1 MATIVEKEER
11 AAYGIPWQ
19 EVHVGGDHRH
29 KATRQSATII
39 TRLARW
45 LVAHRHLE
53 ILLSAFL
60 ISLAFGQD
68 TGKIVIDTKLALA
81 INPGHLLH
89 DAIHLWQFRDTFGSI
104 QNQSYGYLFPMG
116 PFFLAGHLLG
126 LPAWITQRSWL
137 AIFLVVGLWGTILLA
152 EEMRIGNTWTR
163 AIAALTYTC
172 SPFVLTTLLAS
183 GGILSTILLPWALL
197 PLVRMKR
204 VGTSL
209 PKAAA
214 LSGVVVLFMGGINAI
229 TVLAVLFAPFIWILT
244 RKDNTTRLKLAGW
257 WLLAMAM
264 ATIWYVGALLLQ
276 GVYGFNF
283 LPYTE
288 TAHDTNFITSLGEVM
303 RGGGQWISLQV
314 IHGIWT
320 PPGWYFE
327 NDSMAIVATAFL
339 AALGIWGLS
348 RNDMPERL
356 FMVCTLS
363 FGILVTSMGYWGH
376 LGSPLSAPIN
386 TLLNGP
392 LAPLRNISKF
402 QPLINIAL
410 SFGIAH
416 ALAKIYETRSL
427 LGKKAKEV
435 ARRLQSGL
443 TVVSL
448 KAIGAIVLTGS
459 LVFLMWPLLSSNLYP
474 AGSFNSIPSYWYQA
488 SNWLASHSGRNT
500 SLLVPGIDFGR
511 FTWGVTNDQ
520 PMEAISQSAWAM
532 RTIAPLSSVGNI
544 QMMDA
549 VNNVLAN
556 GIPAP
561 GLASYLARNGIRYLV
576 TENDQNP
583 YTTAGPTPYEVAM
596 VLAQSPGIK
605 LVKRFGPPA
614 VIPNGGPDS
623 SIIYDPSN
631 LATTFNAIEIYRV
644 EPPSPVITTYPASN
658 GIELTGGP
666 QALLALANLY
676 GSLPNVA
683 ASLAGDTLGPKFT
696 HTTWIAADT
705 QQYRDED
712 YGQIYNGYSYILTP
726 NEKAPGP
733 SISNETG
740 KHPKAPKERTVVNGI
755 SHETVAIIHGAKS
768 ITASSY
774 GSPVAR
780 IPGYQPLAAFLDHPG
795 GAAWASSG
803 VNLHDPWIKITFNH
817 PIYISHITV
826 TPLDDGP
833 WRYLT
838 TQVKITTQSGSRI
851 SPIGPYQTPRQIP
864 TAAGRTSWL
873 KLTITHYKP
882 PVEVGSVSGPGIAHI
897 AIPGVHVSETLKIP
911 SDGASAA
918 SPSITPTYLFSDPL
932 VKPFAYLSPPTQEPN
947 LSRLFYVPHKST
959 FAVIAQVSPNPG
971 KNLINLVNL
980 ANGYTHGTGTG
991 TGTGNAGAGA
1001 RDTGKGT
1008 GAKGVRGGNRHATSV
1023 RNRHATS
1030 VQRGITV
1037 QASSTYGGLPLFR
1050 PQNLIDNNP
1059 LTSWWAGAGDQH
1071 PTVTY
1076 SWHTPRTLDSLN
1088 IELDL
1093 AASMPKEILIRSGN
1107 QSRLIQVPPNG
1118 GTVHFAPIYTN
1129 HVTFSFPKI
1138 KPIFTFDSLTSHLI
1152 PLPVGLANLSF
1163 PALSDLP
1170 APTIDLQHHLSLSCG
1185 QGPPLQIGGTTYRTS
1200 LSGTV
1205 ADLYSLSPMPL
1216 TICGTRNQQVTLNK
1230 GTQQVNA
1237 SYAEDGLRITTVDLL
1252 GTKFDTPQSTN
1263 EPNTAPALLTSSI
1276 YGVAGSTEVSSG
1288 LRGVAGGS
1296 GDTTGGTGVNST
1308 GAYRKVTIDNWQ
1320 ATSRTVTIAPGN
1332 EAILNLRQ
1340 NYNKGWIATY
1350 NGQKLKAVRI
1360 DGWQQG
1366 WMLPASSK
1374 AITIHLSFPP
1384 ENLYMF
1390 VLLAGL
1396 LIALAL
1402 ILWAFWPRK
1411 KRRSKQSKHAIKQ
1424 SPIQSA
1430 LDPIELSSY
1439 STIAVTGIML
1449 LMMFV
1454 IAGPLVLLGLP
1465 LLLIALYVYIKR
1477 QKLSSSWSLSFTLS
1491 RQLQHVISYSTIISV
1506 LAMALNGIVIAIKPG
1521 IHYTLLFGTR
1531 SAGSQVLGALAIM
1544 SLLTAMAVNSWRNAI
1559 IKWRPGHSNEINTYT

>member
-1 MATIVEKEER
+1 MATIIGKEKQT
-11 AAYGIPWQ
+11 AYAISWQ

-29 KATRQSATII
+29 KVTKQSATII

-152 EEMRIGNTWTR
+152 EEMHVGNTWTR

-197 PLVRMKR
+197 PLVRIKR

-214 LSGVVVLFMGGINAI
+214 LSGVAVLFMGGINAI

-244 RKDNTTRLKLAGW
+244 RKDNTARLKLAGW

-276 GVYGFNF
+276 GVYGFDF

-327 NDSMAIVATAFL
+327 NDSMAIVATALL

-363 FGILVTSMGYWGH
+363 FGILVTSIGYWGH

-386 TLLNGP
+386 AILDGP

-416 ALAKIYETRSL
+416 ALARIYETRSL

-435 ARRLQSGL
+435 SKRLQSGL
-443 TVVSL
+443 TSISL

-459 LVFLMWPLLSSNLYP
+459 LVFLMWPLLSNNLYP
-474 AGSFNSIPSYWYQA
+474 AGSFDSIPSYWYQA
-488 SNWLASHSGRNT
+488 SNWLASHSGRGT

-520 PMEAISQSAWAM
+520 PMEAISKSAWAM

-576 TENDQNP
+576 AENDQNP

-631 LATTFNAIEIYRV
+631 LATTFNAIEIYKV
-644 EPPSPVITTYPASN
+644 EPPSPVITTYPAKN

-683 ASLAGDTLGPKFT
+683 ASLTGDTLGPKFT

-712 YGQIYNGYSYILTP
+712 YGQIYNGYSYILTS

-780 IPGYQPLAAFLDHPG
+780 IPGYQPLAAFLDHADN
-795 GAAWASSG
+795 AAWASSG

-833 WRYLT
+833 WRPLT
-838 TQVKITTQSGSRI
+838 TQVKITTQAGSRI
-851 SPIGPYQTPRQIP
+851 SPTKPYQIPQQIP
-864 TAAGRTSWL
+864 TAAGKTSWL
-873 KLTITHYKP
+873 KLTITRYKP
-882 PVEVGSVSGPGIAHI
+882 PVEIGSVSGPGMAHI
-897 AIPGVHVSETLKIP
+897 AIPGVHVSETLKVP

-959 FAVIAQVSPNPG
+959 FTVVAQVSPNPG

-980 ANGYTHGTGTG
+980 ANGYTYNTRKGVENKGTGTK
-991 TGTGNAGAGA
+991 N
-1001 RDTGKGT
+1001 TGKGAGT
-1008 GAKGVRGGNRHATSV
+1008 KGVRVGNRYATS
-1023 RNRHATS
+1023 A
-1030 VQRGITV
+1030 QRGIVV

-1093 AASMPKEILIRSGN
+1093 AASIPEEILIRSGN
-1107 QSRLIQVPPNG
+1107 QNRLIQVPPSG
-1118 GTVHFAPIYTN
+1118 GTVHFAPIHTN

-1138 KPIFTFDSLTSHLI
+1138 KPILTFDSLTSHLI

-1163 PALSDLP
+1163 PALSGLP
-1170 APTIDLQHHLSLSCG
+1170 TPAIDLQHHLSLSCG
-1185 QGPPLQIGGTTYRTS
+1185 QGPPLQIGGTTYQTS

-1237 SYAEDGLRITTVDLL
+1237 PYAGDGLRITTVDLL
-1252 GTKFDTPQSTN
+1252 GTKFDTSPPIN
-1263 EPNTAPALLTSSI
+1263 EPNTATALIASS
-1276 YGVAGSTEVSSG
+1276 VHSAAGDTEVS
-1288 LRGVAGGS
+1288 
-1296 GDTTGGTGVNST
+1296 ST

-1402 ILWAFWPRK
+1402 MLWAFWPRK

-1424 SPIQSA
+1424 PPIQST
-1430 LDPIELSSY
+1430 LDPIELSNY
-1439 STIAVTGIML
+1439 STIAITSIIL
-1449 LMMFV
+1449 LMIFA

-1465 LLLIALYVYIKR
+1465 LLLIALYVHVKR
-1477 QKLSSSWSLSFTLS
+1477 RKLSSSWSLSFTLS
-1491 RQLQHVISYSTIISV
+1491 RQLQHVVSYSTIIAV

-1531 SAGSQVLGALAIM
+1531 SAGSQVLGTLALV
-1544 SLLTAMAVNSWRNAI
+1544 SLLTAVTVNSWRKAI
-1559 IKWRPGHSNEINTYT
+1559 IKWRPGYFNEYI